1 MIKGHW
7 NKKDWQ
13 HWMVQPP
20 VCFTVKIF
28 DCWTVVQCRRC
39 CLDPSSS
46 GSFRPVSSRF
56 VPQVHPTTGPQ
67 QGNLW
72 KDDFLLESFGEAAW
86 IASSVKVFATNS
98 ESELSWSSALF
109 RLQGPGLLYWLRRV
123 CHLFACAQTD
133 SRGFWHVP
141 GRTLV
146 SWHCQERMSGRDRRA
161 PTSQESGG
169 QTATMPWP
177 STVLLHPL
185 SKHCLEMFGASRDYI
200 NLWLFDYKPFNV
212 VQLRFHSMDLVGEH
226 PAFQTFLLTKLDHTL
241 ARKNDAPT
249 PNRKMHLTCEGVLLK
264 SVWEWQRQFVCF
276 CVCIYLCVCV
286 FLCLCFRVFVFVCL
300 FVFFC
305 GFVFVYLCFCVFV
318 FVFLCLCV
326 CVCVFFFFVCVCV
339 CGPSQKT

>member
-1 MIKGHW
+1 MSAALFGPKFQW
-7 NKKDWQ
+7 
-13 HWMVQPP
+13 
-20 VCFTVKIF
+20 
-28 DCWTVVQCRRC
+28 
-39 CLDPSSS
+39 L
-46 GSFRPVSSRF
+46 VSSRF
-56 VPQVHPTTGPQ
+56 IPFRPSGSSHHGTATGQPLK
-67 QGNLW
+67 GWLSFGIVW
-72 KDDFLLESFGEAAW
+72 RSCLDCIFGESFCYKFWVWAQL
-86 IASSVKVFATNS
+86 VQD
-98 ESELSWSSALF
+98 SALF

-185 SKHCLEMFGASRDYI
+185 SKHCLETFGASRDYI

-249 PNRKMHLTCEGVLLK
+249 PNRKMHLTCDGVILK

-276 CVCIYLCVCV
+276 CVCIFVCV

-305 GFVFVYLCFCVFV
+305 GFVFVFLCFCVCVFMFV
-318 FVFLCLCV
+318 CLCLCF
-326 CVCVFFFFVCVCV
+326 CVCVFSRMRSEGFPFIVGVWGWTCVRVVFVVSSSSGLRRV
-339 CGPSQKT
+339 LVGASSGR